1 MTTRK
6 DKMENHPPHSKSA
19 APSLPAWSNKGN
31 PFLHRWAPFIAVK
44 DLSGPLFG
52 GIQLTNSGKQTQTKE
67 KEKKKHT
74 QHMQPFGS
82 LDPLFSCPI
91 SNPPFHEGILA
102 SCTYQPHQCGPLKPL
117 ASSFHASFSKVIL
130 LWLQLALRQAAMTQG
145 YTWEALPLGHWDV
158 SRIHPSFNN

>member
-6 DKMENHPPHSKSA
+6 DKMENHHPPHSKSA
-19 APSLPAWSNKGN
+19 APSLPAWSNKMSSKMSSTDE
-31 PFLHRWAPFIAVK
+31 L
-44 DLSGPLFG
+44 PLLLLKTSQVLFFG

-102 SCTYQPHQCGPLKPL
+102 SCTHQPHQCGPLKPL

-130 LWLQLALRQAAMTQG
+130 LWLQLALGQAAMTQG
-145 YTWEALPLGHWDV
+145 YT
-158 SRIHPSFNN
+158 

>member
-1 MTTRK
+1 
-6 DKMENHPPHSKSA
+6 MENHHPPHSKSA
-19 APSLPAWSNKGN
+19 APSLPAWSNKMSSKMSSTDE
-31 PFLHRWAPFIAVK
+31 L
-44 DLSGPLFG
+44 PLLLLKTSQVLFFG

-102 SCTYQPHQCGPLKPL
+102 SCTHQPHQCGLFKPL
-117 ASSFHASFSKVIL
+117 GSSFHASFSKVIL
-130 LWLQLALRQAAMTQG
+130 LWLQLALGQAAMTQG
-145 YTWEALPLGHWDV
+145 YT
-158 SRIHPSFNN
+158 